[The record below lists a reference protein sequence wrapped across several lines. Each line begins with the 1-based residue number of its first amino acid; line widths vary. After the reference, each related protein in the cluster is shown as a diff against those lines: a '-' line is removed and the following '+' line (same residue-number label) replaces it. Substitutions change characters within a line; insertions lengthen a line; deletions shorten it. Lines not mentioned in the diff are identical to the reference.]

1 MKTEMQVGFLVA
13 CFALGMLGAG
23 LGAWVFSRTARAQ
36 LEAQRR
42 AFEHA
47 REQAQ
52 RDLQQ
57 ALLCV
62 PQWVQQTIRVELELL
77 GWQHAER
84 HKAQLREQQ
93 RWQSEQDAQR
103 QAEWWA
109 LLSGSPMPRPVDAPP
124 AAGRPDRPVPVP
136 QSAPATDSS
145 ACPAESMGVPQP
157 QSAPV
162 HALEVPERELSDEEI
177 DALPPDLPAPT
188 RRQGGRKLPAPQKPV
203 LRNI

>member
-23 LGAWVFSRTARAQ
+23 LGAWVLSRTTRTQ

-62 PQWVQQTIRVELELL
+62 PQWVQQTVRVELEFL
-77 GWQHAER
+77 GRQYTER
-84 HKAQLREQQ
+84 HRAQLREQQ

-103 QAEWWA
+103 RAEWRA
-109 LLSGSPMPRPVDAPP
+109 LLSGSPTPRPVKAVQ
-124 AAGRPDRPVPVP
+124 AARRPERTAPVP
-136 QSAPATDSS
+136 QPAPATDS
-145 ACPAESMGVPQP
+145 ACPPELMDVPRPQP
-157 QSAPV
+157 LPV
-162 HALEVPERELSDEEI
+162 HDPEVPERDLSDEEI
-177 DALPPDLPAPT
+177 DALPPDLPAPA
-188 RRQGGRKLPAPQKPV
+188 RLQGRKLPAPKKPV

>member
-13 CFALGMLGAG
+13 CFALGVLGAG
-23 LGAWVFSRTARAQ
+23 LGAWVFSRTTRTQ
-36 LEAQRR
+36 LEAQRQ
-42 AFEHA
+42 AFEQA

-62 PQWVQQTIRVELELL
+62 PQWVQQTVRVELEFL
-77 GWQHAER
+77 GWQHTER

-93 RWQSEQDAQR
+93 RWQLEQDAQR
-103 QAEWWA
+103 QAEWRA
-109 LLSGSPMPRPVDAPP
+109 LLSGSPTPRPVKTPQAVSR
-124 AAGRPDRPVPVP
+124 AERTAPVP
-136 QSAPATDSS
+136 QPAPATDS
-145 ACPAESMGVPQP
+145 ACPPELMGAPRSQP
-157 QSAPV
+157 MLV
-162 HALEVPERELSDEEI
+162 HAPEVPERELSDEEI

-188 RRQGGRKLPAPQKPV
+188 RLQGRKLPAPKKPV

>member
-13 CFALGMLGAG
+13 CFALGVLGAG
-23 LGAWVFSRTARAQ
+23 LGAWVFSRTARSQ

-42 AFEHA
+42 AFEQA

-62 PQWVQQTIRVELELL
+62 PQWVQQTVRVELGLL
-77 GWQHAER
+77 GLQHAER

-103 QAEWWA
+103 QAEWRA
-109 LLSGSPMPRPVDAPP
+109 LLSGSPTPGPVDAPQ
-124 AAGRPDRPVPVP
+124 AARRPERTSPVP
-136 QSAPATDSS
+136 QPAPASDSS
-145 ACPAESMGVPQP
+145 ACPAESMGVPRPQP
-157 QSAPV
+157 VPV
-162 HALEVPERELSDEEI
+162 HAPEVPERELSDEEI

-188 RRQGGRKLPAPQKPV
+188 RRPGRKLPAPQKPV